1 MPAYKIMIMGAS
13 YGSLLASKM
22 LFGGHSVHLICLPA
36 EADLINA
43 EGFRVRLPVKGRKDQ
58 IELDSRKLPGKV
70 TAGGAAGVNPK
81 DYDLIGLA
89 MQEPQYRS
97 PGVRELLDAVA
108 TSRVPC
114 MSIMNMPP
122 LPYVKRIPGLDYDA
136 LKPAYTDPTVW
147 DNFDPGAL
155 TLCSPDP
162 QAIRPPEEKVNVLQV
177 TLPTNF
183 KVAKSRVPTMSI
195 MNMPPLPYVKRIP
208 GLDYEALKPA
218 YTDPTVWDNFDP
230 ALLTLCSPDPQ
241 AIRPPDEK
249 VNVLM
254 VTLPTNFKVAKFD
267 NEKGNT
273 ILRQLEQEIDAVR
286 YDPGDGAKIELPVK
300 LRVHDSIFVPL
311 AKWSMLLAGNYRCV
325 TEDGMRTA
333 QEAVHSDIETSR
345 SVYNF
350 VFDLCVK
357 LGASPA
363 DLVPFEKYAAAAQ
376 SLVRPASAARAL
388 QNGVPNIERA
398 DKLVQLIAKQKGL
411 SHPAI
416 DAQVALVDR
425 RLDQNRK
432 KAAA

>member
-1 MPAYKIMIMGAS
+1 MAYNILILGAA

-22 LFGGHSVHLICLPA
+22 LFGGHKIHHVCLPA

-43 EGFRVRLPVKGRKDQ
+43 EGFRVRLPVKGRKDPVE
-58 IELDSRKLPGKV
+58 IDSRKLPGKV
-70 TAGGAAGVNPK
+70 TASGAAGVKPA
-81 DYDLIGLA
+81 DYDLIALA

-108 TSRVPC
+108 KSGVPC

-122 LPYVKRIPGLDYDA
+122 LPYVKRIPGLNYDA

-147 DNFDPGAL
+147 DSFDPG
-155 TLCSPDP
+155 
-162 QAIRPPEEKVNVLQV
+162 K
-177 TLPTNF
+177 
-183 KVAKSRVPTMSI
+183 
-195 MNMPPLPYVKRIP
+195 
-208 GLDYEALKPA
+208 
-218 YTDPTVWDNFDP
+218 
-230 ALLTLCSPDPQ
+230 LTLCSPDPQ

-267 NEKGNT
+267 SDKST
-273 ILRQLEQEIDAVR
+273 AILRQLEKDIDAVR
-286 YDPGDGAKIELPVK
+286 FDAPEGKIELPVK
-300 LRVHDSIFVPL
+300 LRVYDSIFVPL
-311 AKWSMLLAGNYRCV
+311 AKWSMLLAGNYRCI
-325 TEDGMRTA
+325 TKDGMRTA
-333 QEAVHSDIETSR
+333 QEAVHSNLEEAR

-357 LGASPA
+357 LGAAPG

-388 QNGVPNIERA
+388 QNGAPNIERA
-398 DKLVQLIAKQKGL
+398 DKLVQLIARQKGL

-416 DAQVALVDR
+416 DAQVALVDAR
-425 RLDQNRK
+425 IEANRK
-432 KAAA
+432 KAAAA